1 MIEVRERVRFVET
14 DMMGVV
20 HHSNYFQWFEVGRV
34 EYLRKAG
41 VYLLDL
47 IGDGIL
53 FPITEVQCKYK
64 ASARFDDYVLI
75 ETTMT
80 GLSRAKMVFS
90 YRVVREAD
98 GIVLAEGQTENV
110 FTGEAGKIIRLPQQI
125 FQKLETSFKQEKT
138 I

>member
-1 MIEVRERVRFVET
+1 MITVREKVRFVET

>member
-1 MIEVRERVRFVET
+1 MITVREKVRFVET

-20 HHSNYFQWFEVGRV
+20 HHANYFQWFEVGRV
-34 EYLRKAG
+34 EYLRQAG

-53 FPITEVQCKYK
+53 FPITEVHCKYK

-75 ETTMT
+75 ETAMT
-80 GLSRAKMVFS
+80 DLSRAKMVFS

-98 GIVLAEGQTENV
+98 GVVLAEGKTENV
-110 FTGEAGKIIRLPQQI
+110 FTGAEGKIIRLSPQV
-125 FQKLETSFKQEKT
+125 FQKLEASFKQEQA

>member
-1 MIEVRERVRFVET
+1 MITVREKVRFVET

-20 HHSNYFQWFEVGRV
+20 HHANYFQWFEVGRV
-34 EYLRKAG
+34 EYLSEAG

>member
-1 MIEVRERVRFVET
+1 MITVREKVRFVET

-20 HHSNYFQWFEVGRV
+20 HHANYFQWFEVGRV